1 MSGTRRGGALARLFV
16 IGVVIKAI
24 DGVLEMAGGVLI
36 FFITPEH
43 TERIVRSLTE
53 NELPGMAHN
62 LIRQHVVPAVQHA
75 TTGSK
80 TFAAIYLLGHGVI
93 KLGLVSGLLLKK
105 RVAYPVAIVAFA
117 LFLIYQLIRYT
128 EDASALLLVL
138 SALDAF
144 VIVMTVL
151 EYRRLEA
158 EHAFR

>member
-1 MSGTRRGGALARLFV
+1 MSRPRRGGALATLFT
-16 IGVVIKAI
+16 IGVIIKAI

-36 FFITPEH
+36 FYITPEH
-43 TERIVRSLTE
+43 TQRIVRALTE
-53 NELPGMAHN
+53 NELPGAAHN
-62 LIRQHVVPAVQHA
+62 LIRQHLVPAVQHA
-75 TTGSK
+75 STGSK

-93 KLGLVSGLLLKK
+93 KLGLVAGLLLKK

-117 LFLIYQLIRYT
+117 VFLVYQLVRYIQ
-128 EDASALLLVL
+128 DASALLLVL
-138 SALDAF
+138 SVLDAF